1 MSDGDMESAVL
12 IKSALAQVAGFDYVP
27 ESLRSNTF
35 IEVAQKLIDVHY
47 EFDNYYKEPR
57 IIKELAS
64 LGTIFPKPA
73 MPRCIKALLLVY
85 MGNLYGR
92 STGAVPIAEEQL
104 SRLSQD
110 DWMDFL
116 ENVLPYDEQL
126 LEALASTGKQRE
138 YFVVL
143 IKENDLMKTE
153 LSDKEANGLFQNI
166 LNGYTSKIRNYLKHM

>member
-1 MSDGDMESAVL
+1 MAISLRKTVSAEIGSFL
-12 IKSALAQVAGFDYVP
+12 LNNGFALADNSKNRIFQEELVSIANSLSDYYEEGTHLYP
-27 ESLRSNTF
+27 EVS
-35 IEVAQKLIDVHY
+35 
-47 EFDNYYKEPR
+47 
-57 IIKELAS
+57 
-64 LGTIFPKPA
+64 
-73 MPRCIKALLLVY
+73 
-85 MGNLYGR
+85 
-92 STGAVPIAEEQL
+92 
-104 SRLSQD
+104 
-110 DWMDFL
+110 L